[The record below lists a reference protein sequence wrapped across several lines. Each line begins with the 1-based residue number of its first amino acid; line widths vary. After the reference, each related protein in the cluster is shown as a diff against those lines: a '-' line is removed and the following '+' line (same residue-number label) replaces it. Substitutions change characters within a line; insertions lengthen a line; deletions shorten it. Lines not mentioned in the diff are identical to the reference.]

1 MSYIKKP
8 TAAEQRKREAEKQIL
23 SVGEGANHLASVM
36 ASTHK
41 AFWSG
46 DPVQKV
52 EDLNADPAGSI
63 ALFQANAELG
73 TVLNKHLDALGI
85 DRYGKRVPLAIGH
98 PDITFDGKAFVY
110 TEPVI
115 EDLDPE

>member
-8 TAAEQRKREAEKQIL
+8 TAAEQRKREAEKSIL
-23 SVGEGANHLASVM
+23 SVAEAVNHTASVM
-36 ASTHK
+36 KSAHTS
-41 AFWSG
+41 FWSG

-52 EDLNADPAGSI
+52 ADLNADPAGSI